1 MLRTPGIPIWKIAP
15 LLRLLLP
22 LIAGILLYW
31 YFPTSISSILF
42 SLACFISAYFLFL
55 LLPLSVRFKIQ
66 WLQGLLIHLMICCLG
81 MLITRQADIRHR
93 SSWYGYH
100 YKSGDYLIV
109 QINEAPV
116 QKTKTWKAEVI
127 IEAIVHNDSLFSAS
141 GKMLIYFSKD
151 SSIINLHYGDKVLIH
166 KDPQAIKNSGNPG
179 AFNYERYAAMQEIFQ
194 QVFVKNEDWQ
204 MISGKAGNS
213 FRQFLFTTR
222 DKILSVLQRNIN
234 NSKDELGIAEAL
246 LIGYTNDLDRDLV
259 QAYSNTGVVHI
270 IAISGMHLALIYV
283 LLIWIFSRLPLIKQS
298 KLLQTILILG
308 CLWLFSLLTGGA
320 ASVLRSAVMFSFIHI
335 GNNFVRKT
343 SIYNAL
349 AASAFVL
356 LCYNPYYL
364 WDVGFQLSYL
374 ALIGIVVFQKPVYG
388 LLPIK
393 NKWLDKIW
401 QLAAVSLAAQ
411 ILTFPICIFY
421 FHQFPLLFL
430 LANILVV
437 PLSSIIL
444 YAEIMLIACS
454 SFHPLAVWIG
464 KITTGMLWLM
474 NTLIQK
480 INQLSFAVWDNI
492 SATVLST
499 VMLYIILICWAVWL
513 LNKHKPSF
521 MVGLSFLILF
531 MGLRAFQQWQVLN
544 QHILI
549 VYNIPKHRAIDI
561 IEGSQYRFIGDS
573 AIIAD
578 QQLQKM
584 NLKPSRIHWQV
595 SADKSIAKSDHAP
608 IEFFQLHSTRI
619 ALINADVIFD
629 PPKKKIDLELILI
642 SGNPSIN
649 LPELAMVFNC
659 KHYVFDASNSLW
671 KIGKWQA
678 DCSAL
683 HLHSHSVPNQGAFVM
698 DL

>member
-1 MLRTPGIPIWKIAP
+1 MHRTPGIPIWKTAP
-15 LLRLLLP
+15 MLRLLLP
-22 LIAGILLYW
+22 LILGILLYW
-31 YFPTSISSILF
+31 YFPVLIWVILF
-42 SLACFISAYFLFL
+42 SLVSFISGYFLFL

-66 WLQGLLIHLMICCLG
+66 WLQGLLIHLIICCLG
-81 MLITRQADIRHR
+81 MLITWQADIRHQNN
-93 SSWYGYH
+93 WYGHRYR
-100 YKSGDYLIV
+100 SGDYLIV

-127 IEAIVHNDSLFSAS
+127 IEAIVHNDSSLPAS
-141 GKMLIYFSKD
+141 GKMLVYFFKD
-151 SSIINLHYGDKVLIH
+151 SGMSNLHYGDRILIH
-166 KDPQAIKNSGNPG
+166 KDPQNIKNSGNPG
-179 AFNYERYAAMQEIFQ
+179 AFNYERYAAMQQIFQ
-194 QVFVKNEDWQ
+194 QVYVKQEDWAKLN
-204 MISGKAGNS
+204 GNAGNP
-213 FRQFLFTTR
+213 FQQFLYTTR
-222 DKILSVLQRNIN
+222 NNILAALQRNIN

-283 LLIWIFSRLPLIKQS
+283 LLIWIFSRVPLIKQS

-349 AASAFVL
+349 ASSAFVL

-388 LLPIK
+388 LLHIK

-444 YAEIMLIACS
+444 YAEIMLITCAW
-454 SFHPLAVWIG
+454 FHPLAVWVG
-464 KITTGMLWLM
+464 KVTTGMLLLM
-474 NTLIQK
+474 NTLIEK

-499 VMLYIILICWAVWL
+499 VMLYMILTCWAAWL
-513 LNKHKPSF
+513 LNKHRNSF
-521 MVGLSFLILF
+521 IVGLLFLMLF
-531 MGLRAFQQWQVLN
+531 ISLHTYQDWKVLN
-544 QHILI
+544 QQVLI
-549 VYNIPKHRAIDI
+549 VYNVTKHRAIDI
-561 IEGSQYRFIGDS
+561 IEGANCRFIGDS
-573 AIIAD
+573 VMHAD
-578 QQLQKM
+578 QHLQQL
-584 NLKPSRIHWQV
+584 NLKPARLFWHV
-595 SADKSIAKSDHAP
+595 SAEQSNGEQAKDLVH
-608 IEFFQLHSTRI
+608 FYQLHGTRI
-619 ALINADVIFD
+619 ALINGSTKFD
-629 PPKKKIDLELILI
+629 PLVKKIDLNLIVI

-649 LPELAMVFNC
+649 IPELAMVFNC
-659 KHYVFDASNSLW
+659 KQFVFDASNSLW

-683 HLHSHSVPNQGAFVM
+683 HLQCHSVPAQGAFVT